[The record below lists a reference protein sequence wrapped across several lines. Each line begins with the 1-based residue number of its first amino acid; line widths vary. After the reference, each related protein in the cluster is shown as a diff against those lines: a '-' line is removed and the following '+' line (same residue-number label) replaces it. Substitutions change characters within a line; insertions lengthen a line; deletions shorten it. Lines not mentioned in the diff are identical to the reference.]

1 MILARPRG
9 VGVVAPTQQMTD
21 PSRQLPR
28 DVVEARA
35 DAIVD

>member
-9 VGVVAPTQQMTD
+9 VGVVAPTQQMTY
-21 PSRQLPR
+21 PSPQLPG
-28 DVVEARA
+28 DVVESRA